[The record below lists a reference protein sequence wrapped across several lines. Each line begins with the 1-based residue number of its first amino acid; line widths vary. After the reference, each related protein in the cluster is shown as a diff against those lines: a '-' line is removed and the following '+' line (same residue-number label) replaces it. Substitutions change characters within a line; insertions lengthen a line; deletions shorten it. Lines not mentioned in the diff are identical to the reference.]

1 MAEARDGKEF
11 TDALEQRENQ
21 RLEIGHGALWY
32 ALQPKRAFHAWEDCL
47 CKRPKARRTVD
58 QHEDTRA
65 LEPQERKFAR
75 VGDTLLVSYSIGD
88 DFAPEFTE
96 TYDIALGG
104 MAMLTN
110 AELIREEP
118 IDVQIELRSDPE
130 PVLHVRGVV
139 RWSRYDPLLQRYRTG
154 IAFLDVDEKTRM
166 HLQRYIDTLHLL
178 RDMGML

>member
-1 MAEARDGKEF
+1 MEHF
-11 TDALEQRENQ
+11 QST
-21 RLEIGHGALWY
+21 
-32 ALQPKRAFHAWEDCL
+32 
-47 CKRPKARRTVD
+47 
-58 QHEDTRA
+58 
-65 LEPQERKFAR
+65 EPQERKFAR

-88 DFAPEFTE
+88 EFAPEFTE

-110 AELIREEP
+110 AELSREEP
-118 IDVQIELRSDPE
+118 INIQIELRGDQTPI
-130 PVLHVRGVV
+130 LRVRGVV

-154 IAFLDVDEKTRM
+154 IAFLEVDDETKA

>member
-1 MAEARDGKEF
+1 VEHFDS
-11 TDALEQRENQ
+11 
-21 RLEIGHGALWY
+21 
-32 ALQPKRAFHAWEDCL
+32 
-47 CKRPKARRTVD
+47 
-58 QHEDTRA
+58 
-65 LEPQERKFAR
+65 EPQERKFAR

-110 AELIREEP
+110 AELVREEP
-118 IDVQIELRSDPE
+118 INVQIELRGDTN
-130 PVLHVRGVV
+130 PVLRMRGIV

-154 IAFLDVDEKTRM
+154 IAFLELDETTRA